1 MCVCVVCVCVHTC
14 VHLWYTICTKK
25 INKILKLKYQR
36 ITSQLDDNIFIF
48 LYCKNVMHSVVYTH
62 IMFKHNPH
70 CSLYHAVQSLYNT
83 FPSSF
88 AIIAIS
94 ASTNTSSSVSGFVT
108 IPICVIIDPNCFL
121 FK

>member
-1 MCVCVVCVCVHTC
+1 MSCVCTHVCTPLVCIH
-14 VHLWYTICTKK
+14 HLHKNK
-25 INKILKLKYQR
+25 INKILKYQR
-36 ITSQLDDNIFIF
+36 ITSQLDDIIIFIF